1 MFIFLVPIT
10 FAGIYGVMNS
20 MFASNVVDRVFETR
34 SGQTKDNTVGICCF
48 SAKHEVLRIKNKHWL
63 ALNQDNVSDW
73 SDISIRGLFVQCAST
88 IKTPTKLRLRVIV
101 RNTSFNNISAKSR
114 LSILLVE
121 KTQ

>member
-10 FAGIYGVMNS
+10 IVCIYGVMIS

-63 ALNQDNVSDW
+63 ALNQENVSDW

-88 IKTPTKLRLRVIV
+88 IKNPTKLVGL
-101 RNTSFNNISAKSR
+101 AKSGPQHH
-114 LSILLVE
+114 L
-121 KTQ
+121 T

>member
-1 MFIFLVPIT
+1 
-10 FAGIYGVMNS
+10 

-34 SGQTKDNTVGICCF
+34 SGQTKDNTVGMCCF

-88 IKTPTKLRLRVIV
+88 IQITTEIV
-101 RNTSFNNISAKSR
+101 DLAKSGPQHH
-114 LSILLVE
+114 LI
-121 KTQ
+121 